1 MEASQY
7 LALLGLWIAGI
18 VAPGPD
24 VLMILRNASLGSRTA
39 GVLTAVGVMT
49 GNLVWITLSLTGV
62 TVLLS
67 QAETAQRLIQ
77 VAGALFLGWL
87 GVSGIRAGLLARS
100 APAPVPTASGDRA
113 GGGTEGGT
121 GDAAEGGT
129 EGGPFPEGATYLRS
143 RAVTPGRGF
152 VLGLVTN
159 LSNAKAIIFFV
170 ALFANVVPV
179 GALWW
184 ETALVFVLLV
194 SVGLA
199 WFAAVAWVGSVESL
213 AARFRR
219 HGAAVELAAGALF
232 LALALGLLLAAL

>member
-24 VLMILRNASLGSRTA
+24 VLVILRNASLGSRAA

-62 TVLLS
+62 TVLIG
-67 QAETAQRLIQ
+67 QADTVQRVIQ

-87 GVSGIRAGLLARS
+87 GVSGIRAGLAARTAPDRVPS
-100 APAPVPTASGDRA
+100 AP
-113 GGGTEGGT
+113 GGG
-121 GDAAEGGT
+121 
-129 EGGPFPEGATYLRS
+129 PGAVQEEPPAPPGRT
-143 RAVTPGRGF
+143 VTPGRGF
-152 VLGLVTN
+152 LLGLVTN

-170 ALFANVVPV
+170 ALFANVVPA

-184 ETALVFVLLV
+184 ETALVFGLLV
-194 SVGLA
+194 AVGLA
-199 WFAAVAWVGSVESL
+199 WFTAVAWVGSVQRL
-213 AARFRR
+213 AAGFRR
-219 HGAAVELAAGALF
+219 HGAAVELAAGVLF
-232 LALALGLLLAAL
+232 LVLALGLLLSAL

>member
-1 MEASQY
+1 MEAPQY

-24 VLMILRNASLGSRTA
+24 VLVILRNASLGSRAA

-62 TVLLS
+62 TVLIGR
-67 QAETAQRLIQ
+67 ADPAQRIIQ

-87 GVSGIRAGLLARS
+87 GVNGIRAGLAGR
-100 APAPVPTASGDRA
+100 AVPGRVPTAT
-113 GGGTEGGT
+113 GGGPGT
-121 GDAAEGGT
+121 APGEPQAAPGRT
-129 EGGPFPEGATYLRS
+129 
-143 RAVTPGRGF
+143 VTPGRGF

-159 LSNAKAIIFFV
+159 LSNAKAIVFFV
-170 ALFANVVPV
+170 ALFANVVPA

-194 SVGLA
+194 AVGLA
-199 WFAAVAWVGSVESL
+199 WFTVVAWVGSVRRL
-213 AARFRR
+213 AAGFRR
-219 HGAAVELAAGALF
+219 HGAAVELAAGVLF
-232 LALALGLLLAAL
+232 LVLALGLLLSAV

>member
-24 VLMILRNASLGSRTA
+24 VLVILRNASLGSRPA

-62 TVLLS
+62 TVLIGRADGL
-67 QAETAQRLIQ
+67 QGLIQ

-87 GVSGIRAGLLARS
+87 GVGGLRAGLAART
-100 APAPVPTASGDRA
+100 ARAPVPSGDA
-113 GGGTEGGT
+113 GGATAPGPPGEPLPGG
-121 GDAAEGGT
+121 AA
-129 EGGPFPEGATYLRS
+129 P
-143 RAVTPGRGF
+143 PGRTPTPLRAF

-159 LSNAKAIIFFV
+159 LSNAKAIVFFV
-170 ALFANVVPV
+170 ALFANVVPA

-184 ETALVFVLLV
+184 ENVLVFVLLV
-194 SVGLA
+194 AVGLA
-199 WFAAVAWVGSVESL
+199 WFTAVAWMGSVERL
-213 AARFRR
+213 AVRFRR
-219 HGAAVELAAGALF
+219 NAAAVELASGALF
-232 LALALGLLLAAL
+232 LVLALGLLLSAL

>member
-24 VLMILRNASLGSRTA
+24 VLVILRNASLGSRAA

-62 TVLLS
+62 TVLIG
-67 QAETAQRLIQ
+67 QADTLQRVIQ

-87 GVSGIRAGLLARS
+87 GVSGIRAGLAGRAVPDRVPS
-100 APAPVPTASGDRA
+100 AA
-113 GGGTEGGT
+113 GGG
-121 GDAAEGGT
+121 
-129 EGGPFPEGATYLRS
+129 PGAVPGEPAVPTDRT
-143 RAVTPGRGF
+143 VTPGRGF

-170 ALFANVVPV
+170 ALFANVVPA

-184 ETALVFVLLV
+184 ETVLVFALLV
-194 SVGLA
+194 AVGLA
-199 WFAAVAWVGSVESL
+199 WFTAVAWVGSVQRL
-213 AARFRR
+213 AAGFRR
-219 HGAAVELAAGALF
+219 HGAAVELAAGVLF
-232 LALALGLLLAAL
+232 LVLALGLLLSTL

>member
-24 VLMILRNASLGSRTA
+24 VLVILRNASLGSRAA

-62 TVLLS
+62 TVLIG
-67 QAETAQRLIQ
+67 QADTVQRIIQ

-87 GVSGIRAGLLARS
+87 GVNGIRAGLVARA
-100 APAPVPTASGDRA
+100 APARVPSAA
-113 GGGTEGGT
+113 GGGPGAVPEEPKAPPGG
-121 GDAAEGGT
+121 
-129 EGGPFPEGATYLRS
+129 R
-143 RAVTPGRGF
+143 VTPGRGF

-170 ALFANVVPV
+170 ALFANVVPA

-184 ETALVFVLLV
+184 ETALVFALLV
-194 SVGLA
+194 AVGLA
-199 WFAAVAWVGSVESL
+199 WFTAVAWVGSVQRL
-213 AARFRR
+213 AAGFRR
-219 HGAAVELAAGALF
+219 HGAAVELAAGMLF
-232 LALALGLLLAAL
+232 LVLALGLLLSAL

>member
-24 VLMILRNASLGSRTA
+24 VLVILRNASLGSRAA

-62 TVLLS
+62 TVLIG
-67 QAETAQRLIQ
+67 QADTLQRLIQ

-87 GVSGIRAGLLARS
+87 GVSGIRAGLVARAVPDRVPS
-100 APAPVPTASGDRA
+100 AA
-113 GGGTEGGT
+113 GGGPGSVPGEPQAPPG
-121 GDAAEGGT
+121 
-129 EGGPFPEGATYLRS
+129 RS
-143 RAVTPGRGF
+143 VTPGRAF

-184 ETALVFVLLV
+184 EAALVFALLV
-194 SVGLA
+194 AVGLA
-199 WFAAVAWVGSVESL
+199 WFTAVAWVGSVERL
-213 AARFRR
+213 AAGFRR
-219 HGAAVELAAGALF
+219 HGAAVELAAGVLF
-232 LALALGLLLAAL
+232 LVLALGLLLSAL

>member
-1 MEASQY
+1 MEVSQY

-24 VLMILRNASLGSRTA
+24 VLVILRNASLGSRAA

-62 TVLLS
+62 TVLIG
-67 QAETAQRLIQ
+67 QADGVQRIIQ

-87 GVSGIRAGLLARS
+87 GVSGIRAGLAARTLPARVPS
-100 APAPVPTASGDRA
+100 AA
-113 GGGTEGGT
+113 GGPGTDPDEPQAPPGRT
-121 GDAAEGGT
+121 
-129 EGGPFPEGATYLRS
+129 
-143 RAVTPGRGF
+143 VTPGRGF

-170 ALFANVVPV
+170 ALFANVVPA

-184 ETALVFVLLV
+184 ETALVFALLV
-194 SVGLA
+194 AVGLA
-199 WFAAVAWVGSVESL
+199 WFTAVAWVGSVQRL
-213 AARFRR
+213 AAGFRR
-219 HGAAVELAAGALF
+219 HGAAVELAAGVLF
-232 LALALGLLLAAL
+232 LVLALGLLLSAL

>member
-24 VLMILRNASLGSRTA
+24 VLVILRNASLGSRAA

-62 TVLLS
+62 TVLIG
-67 QAETAQRLIQ
+67 QADGVQRVIQ

-87 GVSGIRAGLLARS
+87 GVSGIRAGLAAR
-100 APAPVPTASGDRA
+100 AVPARMPAAGSGPGTVP
-113 GGGTEGGT
+113 
-121 GDAAEGGT
+121 AEPPPG
-129 EGGPFPEGATYLRS
+129 

-170 ALFANVVPV
+170 ALFANVVPA

-184 ETALVFVLLV
+184 ETALVFALLV
-194 SVGLA
+194 AVGLA
-199 WFAAVAWVGSVESL
+199 WFTAVAWVGSVQRLS
-213 AARFRR
+213 AGFRR
-219 HGAAVELAAGALF
+219 HGTAVELAAGALF
-232 LALALGLLLAAL
+232 LVLALGLLLSAL

>member
-24 VLMILRNASLGSRTA
+24 VLVILRNASLGSRTA

-62 TVLLS
+62 TVLIGE
-67 QAETAQRLIQ
+67 ADTAQRIIQ

-87 GVSGIRAGLLARS
+87 GTSGIRAGLAAGALPARLPIAATGAATGATS
-100 APAPVPTASGDRA
+100 A
-113 GGGTEGGT
+113 GGTTPAEVAPERT
-121 GDAAEGGT
+121 AAEET
-129 EGGPFPEGATYLRS
+129 PGPSGRT
-143 RAVTPGRGF
+143 VTPWRGF

-170 ALFANVVPV
+170 ALFANVVPA

-184 ETALVFVLLV
+184 ETALVFALLV
-194 SVGLA
+194 AVGLA
-199 WFAAVAWVGSVESL
+199 WFTAVAWVGSVQRL
-213 AARFRR
+213 AAGFRR

-232 LALALGLLLAAL
+232 LVLALGLLLSAL

>member
-24 VLMILRNASLGSRTA
+24 VLVILRNASLGSRAA

-62 TVLLS
+62 TVLIG
-67 QAETAQRLIQ
+67 QADTVQRIIQ

-87 GVSGIRAGLLARS
+87 GVNGIRAGLAAR
-100 APAPVPTASGDRA
+100 AVPEPVPA
-113 GGGTEGGT
+113 GGGVGT
-121 GDAAEGGT
+121 V
-129 EGGPFPEGATYLRS
+129 PEEAPPG

-170 ALFANVVPV
+170 ALFANVVPA

-184 ETALVFVLLV
+184 ETALVFALLV
-194 SVGLA
+194 AVGLA
-199 WFAAVAWVGSVESL
+199 WFTAVAWVGSVLRL
-213 AARFRR
+213 AAGFRR
-219 HGAAVELAAGALF
+219 HGAAVELAAGVLF
-232 LALALGLLLAAL
+232 LVLALGLLLSAL

>member
-24 VLMILRNASLGSRTA
+24 VLVILRNASLGSRAA

-62 TVLLS
+62 TVLIG
-67 QAETAQRLIQ
+67 QADTAQRIIQ

-87 GVSGIRAGLLARS
+87 GVSGIRGGLAARA
-100 APAPVPTASGDRA
+100 APDRVPSVAA
-113 GGGTEGGT
+113 GGPATVPE
-121 GDAAEGGT
+121 E
-129 EGGPFPEGATYLRS
+129 FPSSPG

-159 LSNAKAIIFFV
+159 LSNAKAIVFFV
-170 ALFANVVPV
+170 ALFANVVPA

-184 ETALVFVLLV
+184 ETVLVFALLV
-194 SVGLA
+194 VVGLA
-199 WFAAVAWVGSVESL
+199 WFTAVAWLGSVQRL
-213 AARFRR
+213 AAGFRR
-219 HGAAVELAAGALF
+219 HGAAVELGAGALF
-232 LALALGLLLAAL
+232 LVLALGLLVSAL

>member
-1 MEASQY
+1 MEVSQY

-24 VLMILRNASLGSRTA
+24 VLVILRNSSLGSRTA

-62 TVLLS
+62 TVLIS
-67 QAETAQRLIQ
+67 QADTVQRLIQ

-87 GVSGIRAGLLARS
+87 GVSGIRAGLAAGT
-100 APAPVPTASGDRA
+100 APAAVPA
-113 GGGTEGGT
+113 GGAPPT
-121 GDAAEGGT
+121 GPAPSTVPPGAVPLPGAVPRGRAP
-129 EGGPFPEGATYLRS
+129 GPA
-143 RAVTPGRGF
+143 RAF

-170 ALFANVVPV
+170 ALFANVVPA
-179 GALWW
+179 GARWW

-194 SVGLA
+194 AVGLA
-199 WFAAVAWVGSVESL
+199 WFTAVAWMGSVERL
-213 AARFRR
+213 AVTFRR
-219 HGAAVELAAGALF
+219 HGAAVELASGALF
-232 LALALGLLLAAL
+232 LVLALALLVSAL

>member
-24 VLMILRNASLGSRTA
+24 VLVILRNASLGSRAA

-62 TVLLS
+62 TVLIG
-67 QAETAQRLIQ
+67 QADTLQRLIQ

-87 GVSGIRAGLLARS
+87 GVSGIRAGLAARAVPDRVPS
-100 APAPVPTASGDRA
+100 AA
-113 GGGTEGGT
+113 GGGPGSVPGEPQVPPG
-121 GDAAEGGT
+121 
-129 EGGPFPEGATYLRS
+129 RS
-143 RAVTPGRGF
+143 VTPGRAF

-184 ETALVFVLLV
+184 EAALVFALLV
-194 SVGLA
+194 AVGLA
-199 WFAAVAWVGSVESL
+199 WFTAVAWVGSVERL
-213 AARFRR
+213 AAGFRR
-219 HGAAVELAAGALF
+219 HGAAVELAAGVLF
-232 LALALGLLLAAL
+232 LVLALGLLLSAL

>member
-1 MEASQY
+1 MEVSQY

-24 VLMILRNASLGSRTA
+24 VLVILRNSSLGSRTA

-62 TVLLS
+62 TVLIS
-67 QAETAQRLIQ
+67 QVDTVQRLIQ

-87 GVSGIRAGLLARS
+87 GVSGIRAGLAART
-100 APAPVPTASGDRA
+100 APAAVPA
-113 GGGTEGGT
+113 GGAPPT
-121 GDAAEGGT
+121 GPAASTAPPGAVPRGRAP
-129 EGGPFPEGATYLRS
+129 GPA
-143 RAVTPGRGF
+143 RAF

-170 ALFANVVPV
+170 ALFANVVPA
-179 GALWW
+179 GARWW

-194 SVGLA
+194 AVGLA
-199 WFAAVAWVGSVESL
+199 WFTAVAWMGSVERL
-213 AARFRR
+213 AVTFRR
-219 HGAAVELAAGALF
+219 HGAAVELASGALF
-232 LALALGLLLAAL
+232 LVLALALLVSAL

>member
-24 VLMILRNASLGSRTA
+24 VLVILRNASLGSRAA

-62 TVLLS
+62 TVLIG
-67 QAETAQRLIQ
+67 QADTAQRIIQ

-87 GVSGIRAGLLARS
+87 GASGIRAGLAARA
-100 APAPVPTASGDRA
+100 APDRVPSVAA
-113 GGGTEGGT
+113 GGSGTV
-121 GDAAEGGT
+121 
-129 EGGPFPEGATYLRS
+129 PEDPPSPPG

-159 LSNAKAIIFFV
+159 LSNAKAIVFFV
-170 ALFANVVPV
+170 ALFANVVPA

-184 ETALVFVLLV
+184 ETALVFALLV
-194 SVGLA
+194 AVGLA
-199 WFAAVAWVGSVESL
+199 WFTAVAWLGSVQRL
-213 AARFRR
+213 AAGFRR
-219 HGAAVELAAGALF
+219 HGAAVELGAGALF
-232 LALALGLLLAAL
+232 LVLALGLLLSAL